1 MRRRSPLS
9 LKATKSSTS
18 HQGPSVEICHDTDS
32 QSLRHG
38 AVNVVDMAGWR
49 HRRGICWRCG
59 VPFSQTDIETLRRCA
74 ELARAGTGTP

>member
-1 MRRRSPLS
+1 MRRPPDRRRGPGE
-9 LKATKSSTS
+9 TTTS